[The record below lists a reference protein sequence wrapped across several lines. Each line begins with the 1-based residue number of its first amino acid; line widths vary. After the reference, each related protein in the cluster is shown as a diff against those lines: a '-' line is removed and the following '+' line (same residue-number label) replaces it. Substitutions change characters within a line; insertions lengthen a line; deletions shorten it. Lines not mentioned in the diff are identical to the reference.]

1 MGYDIRDTIVTAES
15 AEEVQVDQCFCWN
28 PSISGTKS
36 EDGFIAQKEGFV
48 FITKP
53 VLFPTLK
60 LQVDGIDFARPNILE
75 R

>member
-1 MGYDIRDTIVTAES
+1 M
-15 AEEVQVDQCFCWN
+15 
-28 PSISGTKS
+28 SGTKS

-60 LQVDGIDFARPNILE
+60 IQAEGINFVRPNILE

>member
-1 MGYDIRDTIVTAES
+1 M
-15 AEEVQVDQCFCWN
+15 
-28 PSISGTKS
+28 SGTKS

-60 LQVDGIDFARPNILE
+60 IQAEGIDFIRPNILE

>member
-1 MGYDIRDTIVTAES
+1 M
-15 AEEVQVDQCFCWN
+15 
-28 PSISGTKS
+28 SGTKS

-53 VLFPTLK
+53 VLFPTLEIR
-60 LQVDGIDFARPNILE
+60 VEGIDFIKPNILE